1 MVNHICWSFAFI
13 IFCYAFG
20 RLYSFMADGFLIE
33 RKLQYITIAMISKP
47 IMYLILG
54 LMFGVLLYLEVLRTV
69 SKKQMVIEMF
79 IVEIPILTTVLNEFV
94 RDMLVN
100 YGFQVS
106 RILDK
111 PFRSARLIAVTYV
124 FLLFIVR
131 RKLLYR
137 KEEL

>member
-1 MVNHICWSFAFI
+1 
-13 IFCYAFG
+13 
-20 RLYSFMADGFLIE
+20 
-33 RKLQYITIAMISKP
+33 MISKP
-47 IMYLILG
+47 VIYLILG
-54 LMFGVLLYLEVLRTV
+54 LMFGILLYLEILKPV

-100 YGFQVS
+100 YGFQVG
-106 RILDK
+106 RVLDK

-131 RKLLYR
+131 RKLLSR